1 MKFLFKVIIVF
12 FIVFSFR
19 LPIVYS
25 SVVLSMLLSAIYYL
39 NKKGRIPFTYFFQ
52 RYTAI
57 VLIATVSLAFII
69 FLITVLHN
77 TDVFTGTQKRIW
89 IQLMMLAALIF
100 ALPLLIEGKESSAFE
115 EVAVIICYAYAIQGL
130 IFLAGYLYAP
140 FGDYLFNLKP
150 EDIRAKIDEAN
161 IDRFRL
167 YCLSGIVFVELSAA
181 FGIAL
186 ALIFWLQLKSNH
198 PYISGWRLYVVFF
211 FIFLGTSFAG
221 RTGFIGLLFGL
232 GIWLI
237 VYRDLIFMFFK
248 RNFGY
253 IVAVFFVL
261 LVLYGFVLKPGQRQ
275 KFSDEI
281 FPFAFEWYY
290 NFRDYGKFEVKS
302 ATAIEDHYF
311 YLYDET
317 LLKGNGQYGD
327 DKFGYSSTDAG
338 YMNILMFGGIP
349 YLIILSIY
357 QSLYFIRP
365 IALTKK
371 NSFNK
376 NDWVDAAF
384 FIALFAYMFIVN
396 IKTIAL
402 GSLHVMEVLYIAVG
416 STYVIQYYVQKEQN
430 EMTE

>member
-25 SVVLSMLLSAIYYL
+25 SVVLSMILSAIYYL
-39 NKKGRIPFTYFFQ
+39 NKRGSIPFTYFFQ
-52 RYTAI
+52 RYAAI

-69 FLITVLHN
+69 FIITVLHG
-77 TDVFTGTQKRIW
+77 TDVFTGVQKRIW
-89 IQLMMLAALIF
+89 VQFMMLSALIF
-100 ALPLLIEGKESSAFE
+100 ALPLLVEERESSAFE
-115 EVAVIICYAYAIQGL
+115 EVAVIICYAYALQGL
-130 IFLAGYLYAP
+130 IYLAGYLYAP
-140 FGDYLFNLKP
+140 LGDYLFNMKP
-150 EDIRAKIDEAN
+150 EEIRAKIEEAN

-167 YCLSGIVFVELSAA
+167 YCLSGIVFVELSAS

-198 PYISGWRLYVVFF
+198 PYISGWKLYVVFF
-211 FIFLGTSFAG
+211 FIFLGTAFAG
-221 RTGFIGLLFGL
+221 RTGFIGLAMGL

-237 VYRDLIFMFFK
+237 VYRDIIFMFFK

-261 LVLYGFVLKPGQRQ
+261 LVVYAFVLKPGQRQ
-275 KFSDEI
+275 KFNDEI

-290 NFRDYGKFEVKS
+290 NWRDYGKFEMKS

-317 LLKGNGQYGD
+317 LLMGHGEFGD
-327 DKFGYSSTDAG
+327 NKIGYSPTDAG

-349 YLIILSIY
+349 YLIILIIY
-357 QSLYFIRP
+357 QSVYFIRP
-365 IALTKK
+365 ISLTRR
-371 NSFNK
+371 NNFNK
-376 NDWVDAAF
+376 NDWIDGTY
-384 FIALFAYMFIVN
+384 FIALFMYIFIVN

-402 GSLHVMEVLYIAVG
+402 GSLHVMEVLYLAVG
-416 STYVIQYYVQKEQN
+416 SSYVMQYYAQKAQSEI
-430 EMTE
+430 TG